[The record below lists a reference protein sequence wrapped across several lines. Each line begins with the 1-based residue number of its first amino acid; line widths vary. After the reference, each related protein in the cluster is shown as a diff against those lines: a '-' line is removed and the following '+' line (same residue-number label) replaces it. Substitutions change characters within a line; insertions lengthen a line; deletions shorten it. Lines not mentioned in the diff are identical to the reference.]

1 MTLKDRFSLQ
11 TREMFRLLFVLAA
24 SVFAASLVTY
34 FFVHYYTPSG
44 RYKVEAVVLEPNTLK
59 TLDLHEEGRQGK
71 KERYL
76 FDRIIFKDLSD
87 RSTLVD
93 LDKYEAFLHLL
104 NGDRSQLNNEEP
116 LFKRGQ
122 YMQVLVILHS
132 SGQQSSS
139 KIFQVIEIGKDDYRV
154 NLQEEL
160 NGQWAVFHHPGIG
173 DAVINLF
180 IPKKTE
186 R

>member
-1 MTLKDRFSLQ
+1 MKLKNRFSLQ
-11 TREMFRLLFVLAA
+11 TREMLRLFFVLAA

-34 FFVHYYTPSG
+34 FFVHYYSPSG
-44 RYKVEAVVLEPNTLK
+44 RYKVEAVVLEPETLRA
-59 TLDLHEEGRQGK
+59 LDLHEEGGQGK

-76 FDRIIFKDLSD
+76 FDRIVFKDVSD
-87 RSTLVD
+87 RLTPID
-93 LDKYEAFLHLL
+93 LAKYQAFLHLL
-104 NGDRSQLNNEEP
+104 NGDRSQLHNEDS

-132 SGQQSSS
+132 SGQQSSP
-139 KIFQVIEIGKDDYRV
+139 KVFQVIEIAKNDYRV

-173 DAVINLF
+173 EAVFNLF
-180 IPKKTE
+180 KME
-186 R
+186 